1 MKDPSSLFLLYKYK
15 FNCIFIFLEQECIQ
29 ANFTCTLHLKRPEEG
44 FLDKVIGIGEIAGP
58 PGQAAPR
65 PPPEGLEMAVEQ
77 TVERRLVSGPRAID
91 EVERGFRILCHR
103 GVRGTS
109 PHVTPAGVRFFP
121 SRRLI
126 DVEGDT

>member
-1 MKDPSSLFLLYKYK
+1 MKVKDPSSLFLLYKYK

-91 EVERGFRILCHR
+91 EVENVDSGSSAIGEYVARVHMLHPRASVSSL
-103 GVRGTS
+103 
-109 PHVTPAGVRFFP
+109 P
-121 SRRLI
+121 
-126 DVEGDT
+126 DV